1 MADPK
6 QRPKTTAD
14 ESESDQLP
22 ELSERGG
29 VERTAQPGRTTESG
43 EVAEE
48 RHDRTR
54 DRALNR
60 RQGGAQDVEEQA

>member
-1 MADPK
+1 MADQK
-6 QRPKTTAD
+6 QRAENPAD
-14 ESESDQLP
+14 ESTDELP

-29 VERTAQPGRTTESG
+29 VERSAQPGRTTESG
-43 EVAEE
+43 EVADE

-60 RQGGAQDVEEQA
+60 RQGGAQDVQEQA